1 MSVDDESNARDRR
14 LTTLLAELDATPT
27 PGAGNLAAHVVRRA
41 QRQRAG
47 LAVVQFLVALARA
60 VPDAIAIGAG
70 RRR

>member
-1 MSVDDESNARDRR
+1 VSVDDESNARDRR
-14 LTTLLAELDATPT
+14 LTALLAELDAAPT